1 MRHYLARRFSNKHS
15 KPIAATSKTTM
26 MPHGVV
32 EEGSSF
38 GNAGAGLVEVAFD
51 CDNGTAG
58 TVGGTND
65 ACVGVGWLVG
75 SDFGTGPLFAS
86 SSSLPNDAS

>member
-1 MRHYLARRFSNKHS
+1 
-15 KPIAATSKTTM
+15 M

-38 GNAGAGLVEVAFD
+38 GNAGAGLVEGAFD